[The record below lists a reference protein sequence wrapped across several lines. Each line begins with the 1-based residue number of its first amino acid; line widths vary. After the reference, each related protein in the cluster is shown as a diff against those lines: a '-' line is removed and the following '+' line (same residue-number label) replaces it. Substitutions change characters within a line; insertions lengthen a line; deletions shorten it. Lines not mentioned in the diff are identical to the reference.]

1 MRFAACARSTIGE
14 RRGSV
19 NAELVESG
27 AHELVRPHS
36 LCVGGSTLL
45 PSPPH
50 QADGTLAGSR
60 LYWTADQNTTWHTSA
75 PVTVSQSFRPD
86 DRGAFVQTR
95 GQSTPEVTYEGERVV
110 VTGGASF
117 IGSHLVELLIHAGA
131 RVTVADDLS
140 SGDLDNLGSVAG
152 DVTTTVGDL
161 RDPEFASS
169 VVRGQD
175 TVFHLAAMHGG
186 RGYIDTHPV
195 ECTNNML
202 LDHVVFSAA
211 ATAGVGRL
219 VHASSACVYPVNL
232 QASDSCR
239 LLLREEDAGFDEP
252 GRAFADGEYGWA
264 KLMGELQ
271 LRAFHQQYGLDAVA
285 ARIFTAYGERENESH
300 AVVALIAKA
309 AARLD
314 PYPVWGDGR
323 QTRNFTY
330 VGDTVMGLALAGRMS
345 GYQVLNVGSA
355 QHHTILELIDVIFE
369 RLDWRPDALDL
380 QLGKPVGVR
389 SRASDN
395 TRIKQLTGW
404 EPRTALTEGVFRT
417 LDWYVQSTTSERLRD
432 LESRLMTR

>member
-1 MRFAACARSTIGE
+1 MG
-14 RRGSV
+14 
-19 NAELVESG
+19 
-27 AHELVRPHS
+27 
-36 LCVGGSTLL
+36 
-45 PSPPH
+45 
-50 QADGTLAGSR
+50 Q
-60 LYWTADQNTTWHTSA
+60 
-75 PVTVSQSFRPD
+75 
-86 DRGAFVQTR
+86 
-95 GQSTPEVTYEGERVV
+95 QSTPDVRYDGERLL

-117 IGSHLVELLIHAGA
+117 IGSHLVEYLVRAGA

-140 SGDLDNLGSVAG
+140 SGRRQNLASVAD
-152 DVTTTVGDL
+152 DVATVVGDL

-211 ATAGVGRL
+211 AAAGVGRI

-232 QASDSCR
+232 QASDSER
-239 LLLREEDAGFDEP
+239 LLLGEQDANFDVP
-252 GRAFADGEYGWA
+252 GKAFADGEYGWA

-271 LRAFHQQYGLDAVA
+271 LRAFHKQYGLDAIA

-330 VGDTVMGLALAGRMS
+330 VGDTVLGLALAGRLT
-345 GYQVLNVGSA
+345 GYQVLNVGSSE
-355 QHHTILELIDVIFE
+355 HHTILELMDVIFD
-369 RLDWRPDALDL
+369 RVDWRPADLDL
-380 QLGKPVGVR
+380 QLDKPGGVSR
-389 SRASDN
+389 SPVSLVELKVCWLR
-395 TRIKQLTGW
+395 
-404 EPRTALTEGVFRT
+404 
-417 LDWYVQSTTSERLRD
+417 TSEWVSQHIGIAC
-432 LESRLMTR
+432 LELTIVTQVTVIV

>member
-1 MRFAACARSTIGE
+1 MLRA
-14 RRGSV
+14 
-19 NAELVESG
+19 
-27 AHELVRPHS
+27 
-36 LCVGGSTLL
+36 
-45 PSPPH
+45 
-50 QADGTLAGSR
+50 
-60 LYWTADQNTTWHTSA
+60 
-75 PVTVSQSFRPD
+75 
-86 DRGAFVQTR
+86 GAF
-95 GQSTPEVTYEGERVV
+95 
-110 VTGGASF
+110 
-117 IGSHLVELLIHAGA
+117 
-131 RVTVADDLS
+131 VTVADDLS
-140 SGDLDNLGSVAG
+140 SGDLGNLASIAEDVA
-152 DVTTTVGDL
+152 TAVGDL
-161 RDPEFASS
+161 RDPEFASH

-202 LDHVVFSAA
+202 LDHVVFNAA
-211 ATAGVGRL
+211 AAAGVGRI

-232 QASDSCR
+232 QANDIHR

-271 LRAFHQQYGLDAVA
+271 LRAFHKQYGLDAVA

-355 QHHTILELIDVIFE
+355 QHHTILELMDVIFE

-380 QLGKPVGVR
+380 QLDKPVGVR

-395 TRIKQLTGW
+395 TRIKQLTAW
-404 EPRTALTEGVFRT
+404 EPKTSLAEGVART
-417 LDWYVQSTTSERLRD
+417 IDWYVESTPPETLRD
-432 LESRLMTR
+432 LDSRLMVR